1 MVRLQATQ
9 VPIDVD
15 ALAEAARREPVTV
28 MSGDREAFVVVEPEE
43 FKRLK
48 AALDRERRQAAGRR
62 LLATIDTIGRRVAE
76 QLTPEEIARLER
88 EIVDED

>member
-1 MVRLQATQ
+1 MVTLQATK

-48 AALDRERRQAAGRR
+48 AALDRERRQRDWER
-62 LLATIDTIGRRVAE
+62 LERTLGDIHRRVAAE
-76 QLTPEEIARLER
+76 LSPEEIARLER
-88 EIVDED
+88 EIIDED